1 MHSISG
7 VPDKLSVANVG
18 DFIKSLDDD
27 ISRLSVLK
35 DELVSFQQAKLTLE
49 MANAA
54 KKEADDY
61 AAKIKADADA
71 LKKEVSEK
79 LAKVKKRELENETV
93 AVNNKAD
100 REAIKAEKDGV
111 KAQIEQMWDGLKAD
125 IAQIKSDQL
134 DIAQIKEKL
143 EKDRADLDA
152 RIAKFQATAASLSQ

>member
-49 MANAA
+49 IANAA